1 MPPKIPA
8 PPSLAFI
15 RTHSDTTNRPQ
26 STSLSA
32 AKKFPEETNAKRLIS
47 NRRALSALITNG
59 INEEYAIKDE
69 QAREFKA
76 ILDAFEKIRGPRP
89 RVFIKKSENPGHWNQ
104 NTLHTYYL
112 RAILNSNWKDFSALL
127 RQAHEIGTATLY
139 SPAYQQNELLITAI
153 QRAIAYK
160 DSTRNPFVTQLLLL
174 RAVQSELNQDKVTYV
189 RILNLLFMAAD
200 RPHVVTLK
208 EVIRTSTTNAEF
220 KRLFRDIEHEVHQR
234 QISFLE
240 KQHQL
245 EMELTPLQTSL
256 YSDENNQF
264 QTILLQEKM
273 SRGTVQT
280 IEGINKLRIMA
291 MKQHALLVA
300 EEQNQ
305 HDALFTQEAAQL
317 ISAKKLETHL
327 IEAQQRLAL
336 YSKERHRRDDI
347 LSQASIKPIAN
358 KKLTPDQITLNAL
371 GVLCKNY
378 LDYVCETL
386 KCNPS
391 TVKIKKTTASNKRLD
406 LIKKFEFV
414 ESLYNITQCKESD
427 SKRILKEF
435 KTKFSQP
442 THQALLQSHR
452 DEVFL
457 RFMLS
462 LWNILKLIPSLL
474 SAKKPP
480 SSFWKPAKGK
490 ILSDALMVTMNGF
503 I

>member
-15 RTHSDTTNRPQ
+15 RTHSDTSNRPQ
-26 STSLSA
+26 STSFSV

-47 NRRALSALITNG
+47 NRKALIKLIMNET
-59 INEEYAIKDE
+59 NEEFTIKDE
-69 QAREFKA
+69 QAREFQA

-89 RVFIKKSENPGHWNQ
+89 RVFIKKSENPRHWNQ
-104 NTLHTYYL
+104 DTRHTYYL
-112 RAILNSNWKDFSALL
+112 TAILNSNWDDFSSLL
-127 RQAHEIGTATLY
+127 RQAREIGTATHY
-139 SPAYQQNELLITAI
+139 SPAYKQNELLITAI

-174 RAVQSELNQDKVTYV
+174 RTVQLELNQDKVTYY

-200 RPHVVTLK
+200 LPHIVTLR
-208 EVIRTSTTNAEF
+208 EAIRTSTTTAEF
-220 KRLFRDIEHEVHQR
+220 KRLFRYLEREVPQR

-245 EMELTPLQTSL
+245 EMELTPIQTSVC
-256 YSDENNQF
+256 SDENNQF
-264 QTILLQEKM
+264 QSILLQEKM
-273 SRGTVQT
+273 SRSTVHA
-280 IEGINKLRIMA
+280 IEEINTLRLMA

-300 EEQNQ
+300 EEKNQ
-305 HDALFTQEAAQL
+305 HDTLFTQEAAQL
-317 ISAKKLETHL
+317 ISAKKIETHL

-336 YSKERHRRDDI
+336 YSKEGQRRDDI
-347 LSQASIKPIAN
+347 LSQASIKPVAN
-358 KKLTPDQITLNAL
+358 IKLTPDQITLNAL
-371 GVLCKNY
+371 GALCKNY

-386 KCNPS
+386 KCSPS
-391 TVKIKKTTASNKRLD
+391 TVKIEKNTDSKKRLD

-435 KTKFSQP
+435 KTKFGQP

-474 SAKKPP
+474 SAKKTP